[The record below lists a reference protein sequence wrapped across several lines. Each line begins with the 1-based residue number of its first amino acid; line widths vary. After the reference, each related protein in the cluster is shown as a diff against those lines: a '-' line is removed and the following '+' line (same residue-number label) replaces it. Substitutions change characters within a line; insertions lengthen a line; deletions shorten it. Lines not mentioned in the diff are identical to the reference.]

1 MSVEEMTGKYQPRY
15 IESYSR
21 KALSEKRKQ
30 LEKIFTSCSLCPWNC
45 GVNRKENEQGRCR
58 AGNDLMIA
66 KALPHFGEEP
76 VLTGARGSGTIFFTH
91 CHLQCTFCQNYQI
104 SQENRGRKITPDE
117 LALIMLD
124 LQEQGCHN
132 INLVSPTHFLPRI
145 VAALEI
151 AIPAGLSLPLVY
163 NSNGYERAETLKLL
177 DGIIDIYLPDAK
189 YRDDDLAQS
198 FSRAKEYSRY
208 NLSSLQE
215 MYRQVGTL
223 LINQYGIAEQGLII
237 RHLVL
242 PHHLQNTRDVLKS
255 LKDLLGNKI
264 HISLMGQYFPTH
276 GGLHNPY
283 LNRRLTAEEYQ
294 EAISFLEEMGFDNGW
309 LQEPDTVDKSFIPDF
324 TKDGSWN

>member
-1 MSVEEMTGKYQPRY
+1 MKNTHGYQPRY
-15 IESYSR
+15 I
-21 KALSEKRKQ
+21 KTFLSNELTEKRKQ
-30 LEKIFTSCSLCPWNC
+30 LGKIFTSCSLCPWNC
-45 GVNRKENEQGRCR
+45 AVNREEDEKGRCR

-76 VLTGARGSGTIFFTH
+76 ALTGARGSGTIFFTH

-104 SQENRGRKITPDE
+104 SQEKRGRKITPDE

-189 YRDDDLAQS
+189 YRDDDIAQS

-215 MYRQVGTL
+215 MYRQVGML
-223 LINQYGIAEQGLII
+223 RINQSGIAEQGLII

-242 PHHLQNTRDVLKS
+242 PHHLQNTRDVLQS

-264 HISLMGQYFPTH
+264 HISLMGQYFPTQ
-276 GGLHNPY
+276 GVIHNPD

-294 EAISFLEEMGFDNGW
+294 KAISFLEDMGFDNGW
-309 LQEPDTVDKSFIPDF
+309 LQEPDTVDRSFIPDF

>member
-1 MSVEEMTGKYQPRY
+1 
-15 IESYSR
+15 
-21 KALSEKRKQ
+21 
-30 LEKIFTSCSLCPWNC
+30 
-45 GVNRKENEQGRCR
+45 
-58 AGNDLMIA
+58 
-66 KALPHFGEEP
+66 
-76 VLTGARGSGTIFFTH
+76 
-91 CHLQCTFCQNYQI
+91 
-104 SQENRGRKITPDE
+104 
-117 LALIMLD
+117 MLD

-163 NSNGYERAETLKLL
+163 NSNGYERVETLELL

-189 YRDDDLAQS
+189 YTDDNLAQS

-215 MYRQVGTL
+215 MYRQVGKL
-223 LINQYGIAEQGLII
+223 RINQYGIAEQGLII

-255 LKDLLGNKI
+255 LKDLLGNEI

-294 EAISFLEEMGFDNGW
+294 KAISFLEDMGFDNGW
-309 LQEPDTVDKSFIPDF
+309 IQEPDTVDKSFIPDF